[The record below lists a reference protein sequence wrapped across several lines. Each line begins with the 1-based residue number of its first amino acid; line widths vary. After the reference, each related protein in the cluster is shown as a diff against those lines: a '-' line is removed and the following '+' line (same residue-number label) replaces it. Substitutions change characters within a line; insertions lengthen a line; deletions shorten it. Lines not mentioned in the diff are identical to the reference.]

1 MKALQ
6 NNEDRIEE
14 LINANKTILKEKLT
28 LAMEIKVKD
37 KLAEKKDKELFQN
50 TNEIRTLTC
59 KVIDL
64 KEEHKIA
71 TAGLNAKVK

>member
-14 LINANKTILKEKLT
+14 LINANKTIFKEKLT